1 MNFGNLMKR
10 VFTEVPA
17 AVAAGVAR
25 QETNKKYAPAV
36 ATTPVPNA
44 MLYIDGAMVVVG
56 EVGKAFRNPVWEEAT
71 EGLALAGVAYLTED
85 GIRRYKNGSGAA
97 AATATTT
104 TTTTAARAQTPT
116 PPANNPNP
124 PRTRRVSV
132 VEI

>member
-1 MNFGNLMKR
+1 MDFGNFMKR
-10 VFTEVPA
+10 VFPEVPA

-44 MLYIDGAMVVVG
+44 MLYIDGAMVLVG

-85 GIRRYKNGSGAA
+85 GIRRYKNGSGVAA
-97 AATATTT
+97 ESGTAAS
-104 TTTTAARAQTPT
+104 AARAQAPP
-116 PPANNPNP
+116 PPANNPPP
-124 PRTRRVSV
+124 PRARRVSV